1 MFLAPRKLTTAGTAL
16 CVVMVC
22 FVGVGCGGKSNGAAG
37 DATSSAATT
46 TATSPR
52 GTTATTDA
60 NRQFIAKADTAC
72 RGVNSELR
80 NSKPKGT
87 KPAQLAALVAANE
100 AIERKGVKT
109 LSKLT
114 APGPLT
120 EPWKM
125 VLIYREE
132 LANELARLARAVR
145 RQDTGAFGKLQKAKR
160 EIRAKL
166 TAEGNK
172 VGFED
177 CAKIG

>member
-1 MFLAPRKLTTAGTAL
+1 LTTAGTAL

-37 DATSSAATT
+37 DATSSAAMT

-52 GTTATTDA
+52 GTTAATTDA
-60 NRQFIAKADTAC
+60 NRQFIAKADATC

-100 AIERKGVKT
+100 TIERNGVKK
-109 LSKLT
+109 LSKLA

-145 RQDTGAFGKLQKAKR
+145 RQDTGAFAKLQKAKK

-172 VGFED
+172 VGFKD